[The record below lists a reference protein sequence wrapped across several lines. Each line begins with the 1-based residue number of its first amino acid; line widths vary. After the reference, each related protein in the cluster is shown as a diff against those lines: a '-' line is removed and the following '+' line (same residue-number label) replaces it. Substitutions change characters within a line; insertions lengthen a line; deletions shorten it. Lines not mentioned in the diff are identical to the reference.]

1 MSSATLEDL
10 GKLVLRVAIGL
21 LLLFHG
27 LNKLTNGVGSIEGM
41 MAARGLP
48 AFFAWA
54 VYIGELIAPLC
65 LILGVYARMAGLL
78 IVANMIVAIALVH
91 MGHLTQFTNTGGWRL
106 ELQGLYLFGG
116 MAVALLGAGGFSLG
130 GRGGRW
136 N

>member
-27 LNKLTNGVGSIEGM
+27 LNKLTHGVGPIESM
-41 MAARGLP
+41 VAARGLP
-48 AFFAWA
+48 VFLAWA

-65 LILGVYARMAGLL
+65 LVLGIYARMGGLL
-78 IVANMIVAIALVH
+78 IMANMIVAIALAH
-91 MGHLTQFTNTGGWRL
+91 MGHLSQFTSTGGWRL

-116 MAVALLGAGGFSLG
+116 LAVALLGAGSFSLG